1 MMTSEL
7 QELKELKEIL
17 QNNKW
22 KIQERVT
29 NVTQYFTV
37 PLNEQLLS
45 DHPES
50 DECETYY
57 EASNNEYVLY
67 DENEDELLS
76 GTMGEIRSYLF
87 VFGRGLLC

>member
-1 MMTSEL
+1 MSEI
-7 QELKELKEIL
+7 QELTKIL
-17 QNNKW
+17 QKNKW

-57 EASNNEYVLY
+57 DASDNEYVLY
-67 DENEDELLS
+67 DENENELLS
-76 GTMGEIRSYLF
+76 GRMDEIRSYLF
-87 VFGRGLLC
+87 IFGRGYHVKK